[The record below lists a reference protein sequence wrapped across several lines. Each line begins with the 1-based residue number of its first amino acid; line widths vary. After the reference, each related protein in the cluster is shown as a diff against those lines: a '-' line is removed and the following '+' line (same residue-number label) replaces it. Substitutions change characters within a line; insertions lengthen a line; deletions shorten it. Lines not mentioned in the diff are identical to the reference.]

1 MGTIELDELY
11 FESFKY
17 TLEFL
22 VSTNRVL
29 FPETTML
36 GALSRYIADDTIKN
50 FQPMGAALGLLPPL
64 PDRIRD
70 KRARYAAIC
79 ERGMRNAAAYIDA
92 EKLR

>member
-1 MGTIELDELY
+1 M
-11 FESFKY
+11 
-17 TLEFL
+17 
-22 VSTNRVL
+22 L

-79 ERGMRNAAAYIDA
+79 ERAITDFTCYAREECVLVVSSQSSEIMKRLD
-92 EKLR
+92 

>member
-1 MGTIELDELY
+1 M
-11 FESFKY
+11 ESAAAGILAGINAARR
-17 TLEFL
+17 LEGK
-22 VSTNRVL
+22 SPVL
-29 FPETTML
+29 FPATTML

-79 ERGMRNAAAYIDA
+79 ERAMADFTCYVRDERI
-92 EKLR
+92 

>member
-1 MGTIELDELY
+1 M
-11 FESFKY
+11 ESAASGILAGINAARR
-17 TLEFL
+17 LEGKEP
-22 VSTNRVL
+22 VL
-29 FPETTML
+29 FPATTML

-79 ERGMRNAAAYIDA
+79 ERGMKDA
-92 EKLR
+92 EKYVSDEKL